1 MVESGRKWL
10 VAGLTIALMALCACR
25 GLTGDTT
32 TAPSSPA
39 SLQSIDHVVFMLQE
53 NRSFDSYFGV
63 LNPYRQSNGWTV
75 SEDGN
80 TYAVDGI
87 DDKLSKFANPDDQ
100 GQSFNLFKFD
110 SACIDD
116 MSSAWL
122 ESYGDVNRYNF
133 LTNRPILMNGFV
145 HTAEGFAKSGA
156 GDGTFTDLVGQRA
169 MGYYDQSILNY
180 YYYMASQFAVSDRW
194 FSPISSKSTPN
205 RIATMTGGTTQGLV
219 NDPFVDDGIT
229 NQLSIETIF
238 QELDQAGVSWKIYY
252 SITEGGCTDDDGD
265 CGPTGHSNAYPV
277 TTFSDFSYSSKYL
290 YENPQQAACAAPTAG
305 SQQTVGDSSNAFCID
320 VTHIA
325 PLSQYMTD
333 VGNNALPSY
342 SFIEAAYGVSD
353 EHPGSGQ
360 SILEGQQQVST
371 IINSLM
377 QSPSW
382 NSSVFFL
389 SYDEPGGPFDHVP
402 PVPGQSNENTDGSL
416 GTIPDISTI
425 AVNADSY
432 EPCLPPGGV
441 ATLHCDLLLT
451 DPGANPGDAP
461 AQQGFAAQLG
471 FRLPNLVISP
481 FVRKHYVSH
490 IPMDHTAII
499 KFVENRFINSSAHLT
514 NRDAAQPDLL
524 DFFDFANQPWMTPP
538 NPPAPNAPPGQC
550 TPQNM

>member
-25 GLTGDTT
+25 GLTGATT

-180 YYYMASQFAVSDRW
+180 YYYMASQFAV
-194 FSPISSKSTPN
+194 
-205 RIATMTGGTTQGLV
+205 
-219 NDPFVDDGIT
+219 
-229 NQLSIETIF
+229 
-238 QELDQAGVSWKIYY
+238 
-252 SITEGGCTDDDGD
+252 
-265 CGPTGHSNAYPV
+265 
-277 TTFSDFSYSSKYL
+277 
-290 YENPQQAACAAPTAG
+290 
-305 SQQTVGDSSNAFCID
+305 
-320 VTHIA
+320 
-325 PLSQYMTD
+325 
-333 VGNNALPSY
+333 
-342 SFIEAAYGVSD
+342 
-353 EHPGSGQ
+353 
-360 SILEGQQQVST
+360 
-371 IINSLM
+371 
-377 QSPSW
+377 
-382 NSSVFFL
+382 
-389 SYDEPGGPFDHVP
+389 
-402 PVPGQSNENTDGSL
+402 
-416 GTIPDISTI
+416 
-425 AVNADSY
+425 
-432 EPCLPPGGV
+432 
-441 ATLHCDLLLT
+441 
-451 DPGANPGDAP
+451 
-461 AQQGFAAQLG
+461 
-471 FRLPNLVISP
+471 
-481 FVRKHYVSH
+481 
-490 IPMDHTAII
+490 
-499 KFVENRFINSSAHLT
+499 
-514 NRDAAQPDLL
+514 
-524 DFFDFANQPWMTPP
+524 
-538 NPPAPNAPPGQC
+538 
-550 TPQNM
+550 